1 MNMRETGLNNVAVI
15 GAGSMGTGIAQVVG
29 SAGYK
34 VYLRDMSAHILNKS
48 KTKIDQQL
56 KRLVV
61 REQLLEEEANNIM
74 SRITFT
80 EDIREAISDA
90 DFIIEAVFEE
100 LDLKRKVFSE
110 LDQFAKSSAI
120 LSSNTSQLSIAS
132 ISEVTSRK
140 EQTIGTHWFFPPQ
153 VMRLIEVVV
162 SPVTSQETLNT
173 TLAFCKT
180 VGKETVVCKDS
191 QGFITS
197 RAISALNAECQRMLE
212 DGVATVEDIDKAMR
226 LGFNHPIGPFQ
237 LMDMAGVDVV
247 YHALTA
253 LSKIYGNT
261 FKPTNGMAKLVEEG
275 NLGQKT
281 GKGYYTYNA
290 K

>member
-1 MNMRETGLNNVAVI
+1 MRELGLNKVAVI
-15 GAGSMGTGIAQVVG
+15 GAGSMGTGIAQVVAA
-29 SAGYK
+29 AGYK
-34 VYLRDMSAHILNKS
+34 VYLRDMSMHILDKS
-48 KTKIDQQL
+48 KTKIHQQL
-56 KRLVV
+56 KRMVAKEKLS
-61 REQLLEEEANNIM
+61 EKEANNAM

-80 EDIREAISDA
+80 EDMNRAVGDA
-90 DFIIEAVFEE
+90 DFVIEAVFEE

-110 LDQFAKSSAI
+110 MDQFAKASAI
-120 LSSNTSQLSIAS
+120 FSSNTSQLSIAS
-132 ISEVTSRK
+132 ISEATSRK
-140 EQTIGTHWFFPPQ
+140 EKTIGTHWFFPPQ

-162 SPVTSQETLNT
+162 TPKTSKETLNT

-197 RAISALNAECQRMLE
+197 RAISAMNAECLRMLE
-212 DGVATVEDIDKAMR
+212 EGVATIEDIDKAMR
-226 LGFNHPIGPFQ
+226 LGFNHPVGPFQ

-247 YHALTA
+247 YHALDA
-253 LSKIYGNT
+253 LSRVYGNT
-261 FKPTNGMAKLVEEG
+261 FKPTKGMGKLVEEG

-281 GKGYYTYNA
+281 GEGYYAYST